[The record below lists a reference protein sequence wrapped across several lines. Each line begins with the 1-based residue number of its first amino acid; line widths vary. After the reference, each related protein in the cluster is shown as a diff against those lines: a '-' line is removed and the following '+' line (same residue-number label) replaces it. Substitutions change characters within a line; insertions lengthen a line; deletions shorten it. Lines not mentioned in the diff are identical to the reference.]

1 MVETNDLMKFG
12 LLALAAVV
20 LYYLFTR
27 SSSGV
32 VKNDGE
38 MEMSTEVEDAAEA
51 AEEAAEEEARMMASM
66 HAAGGPGAPGAA
78 PPSGGSPTEMAVED
92 RAGPIG
98 AYPISPVGAEYNEK
112 IIAGDPRTSYCFP
125 KDQLQSDQL
134 LPTDSASTWAQFNP
148 HGEGYLKNRNF
159 LTAGYH
165 IGINTVGQS
174 LRNANL
180 QVRSDPPNPQVVVS
194 PWVNSSIGYD
204 SNRRPL
210 EIGESCY

>member
-1 MVETNDLMKFG
+1 MIATNDLIKYG
-12 LLALAAVV
+12 LIALAIFV
-20 LYYLFTR
+20 LYYLFT
-27 SSSGV
+27 SNKGNAV
-32 VKNDGE
+32 VKNSGE
-38 MEMSTEVEDAAEA
+38 MEMEAEAEAEAEA
-51 AEEAAEEEARMMASM
+51 AHSEEMMKKAAEEEEMAAI
-66 HAAGGPGAPGAA
+66 HAMGGPGAPGVAG
-78 PPSGGSPTEMAVED
+78 PSEVAVED

-159 LTAGYH
+159 LNAGYH
-165 IGINTVGQS
+165 IGINTQGQS

-180 QVRSDPPNPQVVVS
+180 QIRSEPPNPQVVVS
-194 PWVNSSIGYD
+194 PWTNSSIGPD
-204 SNRRPL
+204 TNRLPL